1 MISLKLFVNA
11 IHDAIMNASDS
22 LTQKN
27 KGLLDAYF
35 TPNETTDPDSG
46 EKTTSL
52 TPKIVTLEYPIL
64 TPPPPKAPLLKLGA
78 ISPATTQSMDNASS
92 TDTEDDEDVA
102 LETQTKQIQ
111 VPLITL
117 VPLSMPQIEKAVLT
131 ADFEIQ
137 IVEGELQLNF
147 PSGSIA
153 AGSKGLFKK
162 SKSTPGKLE
171 ITITPHE
178 PTEGLKQIVEAYEA
192 ILKRQIG

>member
-1 MISLKLFVNA
+1 MTFLPVHSDEHKRLVYVSIFLCFLFSL
-11 IHDAIMNASDS
+11 
-22 LTQKN
+22 
-27 KGLLDAYF
+27 
-35 TPNETTDPDSG
+35 
-46 EKTTSL
+46 
-52 TPKIVTLEYPIL
+52 
-64 TPPPPKAPLLKLGA
+64 
-78 ISPATTQSMDNASS
+78 
-92 TDTEDDEDVA
+92 
-102 LETQTKQIQ
+102 
-111 VPLITL
+111 LIFRFY
-117 VPLSMPQIEKAVLT
+117 Q
-131 ADFEIQ
+131 IQ

>member
-1 MISLKLFVNA
+1 MISLKLFVTA

-27 KGLLDAYF
+27 RGLLDSYF
-35 TPNETTDPDSG
+35 TPNTTIDSTS
-46 EKTTSL
+46 EESTTTL

-64 TPPPPKAPLLKLGA
+64 TPPPERTPPLKLGA
-78 ISPATTQSMDNASS
+78 VAPTAAMSEDNAERA
-92 TDTEDDEDVA
+92 DTNEQENVE

-137 IVEGELQLNF
+137 IVDGELQLNF
-147 PSGSIA
+147 PSNSIA
-153 AGSKGLFKK
+153 TNSKGLFKK
-162 SKSTPGKLE
+162 SKSTFGKLE

-192 ILKRQIG
+192 ILKRQIL